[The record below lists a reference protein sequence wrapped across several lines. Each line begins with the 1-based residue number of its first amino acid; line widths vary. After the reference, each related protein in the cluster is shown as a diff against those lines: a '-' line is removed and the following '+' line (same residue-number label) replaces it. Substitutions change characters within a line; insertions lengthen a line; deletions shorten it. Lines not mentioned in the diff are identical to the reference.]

1 MSSTAAVRPP
11 GRRRAAIWITLG
23 VVVALVILFFVFAGL
38 YADILWYQQLG
49 YLNVLTTQ
57 WFAGTAMFF
66 IGFFAMA
73 IPLWL
78 SIQLTYRLRPVY
90 AKLNTQLDRYQ
101 QVVEP
106 LRRLAMYGIPIVFGI
121 FAGVSAASRWQAAA
135 MWLNGTSYGK
145 SDPLFH
151 LDIGFYL
158 FALPFYRSA
167 VGFASAVVLIAL
179 LATLATC
186 YLYGSVRVSGREV
199 RISRAARV
207 QISVIAGLYLL
218 LQGISIWLDRYAAVT
233 DSNVNDM
240 INGAAY
246 TDVNATI
253 PARAVLAGI
262 AVLVAIM
269 FFATAFIGRWR
280 FPLVGTALLI
290 VAALVVGAIYP
301 WVVQRFQVDPSQKTL
316 ETPYIQRSINATRD
330 AYGLSNIDVIPYQ
343 ATTNTQ
349 PGALRQDA
357 QTTAQIR
364 IMDPAV
370 ISPSFQQLQQ
380 FRQYYAFP
388 RNLNVD
394 RYRINGNE
402 QDAVVA
408 VRELNQSGLTS
419 RSWFN
424 DTVVYT
430 HGYGMVAAYGNQ
442 RSSDGQPVFMESGIP
457 STGTLGQYEP
467 RVYFGQQS
475 PTYSIVG
482 APKGSKPVELDY
494 PGGPDN
500 AQQTATTFAGNGGP
514 KLDNVFKRLVYA
526 LKFQDEQ
533 IVLSDAVNSDSQI
546 LYDRDPIK
554 RVQKVAPYL
563 TLDSQAYPAVIDGRI
578 KWVIDGYTTSDQYPY
593 SHVGSLSD
601 AIADTETPKPAYAF
615 DDINYIRNSVKATV
629 DAYDGSVQ
637 LYAWDAK
644 DPVLKTWEKVFP
656 TTVKPISDMS
666 AQLLS
671 HVRYPSDLFK
681 VQRAVLGQYH
691 VTDAGSFYSR
701 DDAWTTPND
710 PTSSPSDPTL
720 QPPYYLTLQMP
731 GQTSPSFSLYSTFIP
746 QAASDSSRSILKGY
760 LAVDADA
767 GSTKGTV
774 SSGYGKLRLLSLPS
788 SDTIP
793 GPGQVQNTFN
803 SDPTVSQEL
812 NLLRQGKTDVIN
824 GNLLTLPVGGGLLYV
839 QPVYVKST
847 GETSYPILQKV
858 LVAFGDK
865 IAFED
870 TLDKA
875 LDSLFGGDSGATA
888 GDNNI
893 PATGGGGTSG
903 GSGGSGTG
911 SGTGTVNNTALQQ
924 ALQAA
929 KAALA
934 ARETALKNGDWAAYG
949 AADAQL
955 QQALQAAIAAE
966 GAGSSTG
973 SKSGSTATP
982 TPAPSSTPKK

>member
-1 MSSTAAVRPP
+1 MSSNAAVRPP

-23 VVVALVILFFVFAGL
+23 VIVALVILFFVFAGL
-38 YADILWYQQLG
+38 YADVLWYQQLG
-49 YLNVLTTQ
+49 FLNVLTTQ
-57 WFAGTAMFF
+57 WLAGATMFF

-73 IPLWL
+73 LPLWL
-78 SIQLTYRLRPVY
+78 SIQLAYRLRPVY

-101 QVVEP
+101 QVIEP
-106 LRRLAMYGIPIVFGI
+106 LRRLAMYGIPIIFGI

-135 MWLNGTSYGK
+135 IWLHGTSFGK
-145 SDPLFH
+145 TDPLFH
-151 LDIGFYL
+151 LDIGFYV

-167 VGFASAVVLIAL
+167 VAFASAVVLISL
-179 LATLATC
+179 LATLATS
-186 YLYGSVRVSGREV
+186 YLYGSIRVSGREV

-207 QISVIAGLYLL
+207 QIAVIAALYLL
-218 LQGISIWLDRYAAVT
+218 LQGVSIWLDRYAAVT

-253 PARAVLAGI
+253 PGRAVLAGA
-262 AVLVAIM
+262 AVFVAIL
-269 FFATAFIGRWR
+269 FAITAFSGRWR
-280 FPLVGTALLI
+280 FPVVGTALLI

-316 ETPYIQRSINATRD
+316 ETPYIQDSIDATRD
-330 AYGLSNIDVIPYQ
+330 AYRLSNIDVIPYNAKTDAQ
-343 ATTNTQ
+343 Q
-349 PGALRQDA
+349 GALRQDA

-380 FRQYYAFP
+380 FRQYYSFP

-402 QDAVVA
+402 QDAVVS

-442 RSSDGQPVFMESGIP
+442 RSSDGQPVFMQSGIP
-457 STGTLGQYEP
+457 STGTLGTYEP

-482 APKGSKPVELDY
+482 APKGGKSVELDY
-494 PGGPDN
+494 PGGSND
-500 AQQTATTFAGNGGP
+500 AQQTYTTFSGNGGP
-514 KLDNVFKRLVYA
+514 KLDNIFKRLVYA

-546 LYDRDPIK
+546 VYDRDPIK
-554 RVQKVAPYL
+554 RVQKVAPFL

-615 DDINYIRNSVKATV
+615 DNINYIRNSVKATV
-629 DAYDGSVQ
+629 DAYDGSVK

-644 DPVLKTWEKVFP
+644 DPVLQTWEKVFP
-656 TTVKPISDMS
+656 TTVQPISDMS

-731 GQTSPSFSLYSTFIP
+731 GQEKPSFSLYSTFIP
-746 QAASDSSRSILKGY
+746 QASSESSRSVLKGY

-767 GSTKGTV
+767 GSTKGKV
-774 SSGYGKLRLLSLPS
+774 ASGYGKLRLLSLPS

-793 GPGQVQNTFN
+793 GPGQVQNNFN

-839 QPVYVKST
+839 QPVFVKST

-870 TLDKA
+870 TLDQA
-875 LDSLFGGDSGATA
+875 LDSLFGGDSGARA
-888 GDNNI
+888 GDNNV
-893 PATGGGGTSG
+893 PTTGGGTSG
-903 GSGGSGTG
+903 GTGTG
-911 SGTGTVNNTALQQ
+911 SGTGTGTGSGTGSGSTSGQNNAALQQ
-924 ALQAA
+924 ALQRA
-929 KAALA
+929 KQALADREAALKA
-934 ARETALKNGDWAAYG
+934 GDWTAYG
-949 AADAQL
+949 AADARL
-955 QQALQAAIAAE
+955 QQALQDAIAAE
-966 GAGSSTG
+966 GTGSGSS
-973 SKSGSTATP
+973 SK
-982 TPAPSSTPKK
+982 